1 MIVKVGDFVR
11 AIPGRLE
18 VGKGRA
24 FEDTRWWI
32 VFAIDPP
39 AHMFELANGWWYET
53 TQFEYEYSYDIDSP
67 DLAPTSPAEVPSWM
81 DHSEIQAL
89 DIHLSPESAGK
100 IRKHLQR
107 LADLTL
113 SRSEKQEL
121 DTLISEI
128 PI

>member
-1 MIVKVGDFVR
+1 MKLKVGDLVR

-18 VGKGRA
+18 LIKGAA
-24 FEDTRWWI
+24 FEDTRWWA
-32 VFAIDPP
+32 VLAID
-39 AHMFELANGWWYET
+39 AHARMFKLENGWWYDT
-53 TQFEYEYSYDIDSP
+53 PQFEHSYKTDP
-67 DLAPTSPAEVPSWM
+67 NVAPAPPAEVPSWM
-81 DHSEIQAL
+81 AYPETISL

-107 LADLTL
+107 LADITL